1 MKSKRR
7 GETATDH
14 RFYPLSSN
22 ARKKNPKKLTKHRPR
37 APSAVSLELRG
48 LLLLLLLLSL
58 PIGPNTTLGEACG
71 ALGDVGRGR
80 ARVGVVVV
88 VFRGGGGLGEEK
100 KKIERRR
107 V

>member
-22 ARKKNPKKLTKHRPR
+22 ARKKTPKKLTKHRPR

-88 VFRGGGGLGEEK
+88 FRGGGGLGEEK

>member
-14 RFYPLSSN
+14 RFYPLSN

-71 ALGDVGRGR
+71 ALGDVGRG
-80 ARVGVVVV
+80 
-88 VFRGGGGLGEEK
+88 
-100 KKIERRR
+100 
-107 V
+107 

>member
-14 RFYPLSSN
+14 RFYPLSN

-48 LLLLLLLLSL
+48 LLLLLLLL
-58 PIGPNTTLGEACG
+58 IGPNTTLQEACG

-80 ARVGVVVV
+80 ARVGVVV

>member
-22 ARKKNPKKLTKHRPR
+22 ARKKTPKKLTKHRPR

-48 LLLLLLLLSL
+48 LLLLLLLL
-58 PIGPNTTLGEACG
+58 IGPNTTLQEACG

-80 ARVGVVVV
+80 ARVGVVV

>member
-48 LLLLLLLLSL
+48 LRLLLLLL
-58 PIGPNTTLGEACG
+58 IGPNTTLREACG

>member
-14 RFYPLSSN
+14 RFYPLSN

-88 VFRGGGGLGEEK
+88 FRGGGGLGEEK